1 MFTGMHSWTIHAWC
15 RLACAGLLGVATLL
29 GAPPAVAQLHTEQ
42 LVEDSAVRK
51 PLSLTISSTTTREVC
66 QPGAAWMRL
75 GVDAL
80 VLAGSDHLRVTSSA
94 GDQVLFSGT
103 RWNGRSFHTRALRG
117 DCLTLTASFEASGS
131 RLETGDYDAGSLPLA
146 ETTALLA
153 GAGDICDYTP
163 VDCGRTADLIVGLNP
178 TAAFA
183 SGDNVYNSGTL
194 AQYNERYD
202 PHWGRFKELT
212 LPVPGNHE
220 YWTTGAAG
228 YFDYFNGV
236 GEQTGPAGDRGNGW
250 WSVDVGD
257 WHVVGLNTRSNG
269 TSSTTQL
276 AWLDADLAANT
287 KPCTA
292 AIFHHPLV
300 SVGEYTGYSGVKP
313 IWDRLYAAKADLVI
327 VGHDHNYQRYAPM
340 DGSQVARSDGLVQ
353 LIVGTG
359 GANDYALLGTHPLL
373 RASQNTT
380 FGVVALTLSPLGYE
394 GRFVPVAG
402 ASWTDHFNGSCH
414 KASPATPPV
423 ATGDFALSST
433 TTMAVTRGAS
443 GGKWINVTSLDGF
456 SAPVTLAVSST
467 LPKGVTTTFSINP
480 VTPPADGMN
489 RSLLTVRAATNATL
503 GTYTVTVSG
512 TAGETMHTTSFRL
525 TIR

>member
-1 MFTGMHSWTIHAWC
+1 MKSRMHSWLRHGCAAL
-15 RLACAGLLGVATLL
+15 LALAALAGTEA
-29 GAPPAVAQLHTEQ
+29 AAVQRTQQ
-42 LVEDSAVRK
+42 LVEDSATTK
-51 PLSLTISSTTTREVC
+51 PLALTINTSTTREVC
-66 QPGAAWMRL
+66 EPGATWLRL
-75 GVDAL
+75 GVDSL
-80 VLAGSDHLRVTSSA
+80 VLAGSDSLTVTSSG
-94 GDQVLFSGT
+94 GDRQVFSGT
-103 RWNGRSFHTRALRG
+103 RWNGRAFHTRALRG
-117 DCLTLTASFEASGS
+117 DCLTLQADFASGDSHFEA
-131 RLETGDYDAGSLPLA
+131 GDYNAGSLPLA
-146 ETTALLA
+146 ESTATLA

-202 PHWGRFKELT
+202 PYWGRFKELT

-236 GEQTGPAGDRGNGW
+236 GQQFGPAGERGNGW

-257 WHVVGLNTRSNG
+257 WHVIGLNTRSNG
-269 TSSTTQL
+269 TSSTAQL

-287 KPCTA
+287 KPCTV

-340 DGSQVARSDGLVQ
+340 DGSQVARDDGIVQ
-353 LIVGTG
+353 IIAGTG

-380 FGVVALTLSPLGYE
+380 FGVLALTLSPLGYE

-402 ASWTDHFNGSCH
+402 ASWTDSFDGECH
-414 KASPATPPV
+414 NASAPQVSP
-423 ATGDFALSST
+423 GDFALSST
-433 TTMAVTRGAS
+433 TTMAVDRGLS
-443 GGKWINVTSLDGF
+443 GGKWINVTSVDGF
-456 SAPVTLAVSST
+456 SAPVWLSVGA
-467 LPKGVTTTFSINP
+467 LPQGVTASFGTNP
-480 VTPPADGMN
+480 VTPPADGMS
-489 RSLLTVRAATNATL
+489 RSLLTLRAAKNATV
-503 GTYTVTVSG
+503 GTYTITVTGAAG
-512 TAGETMHTTSFRL
+512 TKTHSTSFRL
-525 TIR
+525 TVR

>member
-1 MFTGMHSWTIHAWC
+1 MFTGMRSWTILSWRC
-15 RLACAGLLGVATLL
+15 LACTGLLGVATLL
-29 GAPPAVAQLHTEQ
+29 GAPAFAQLHTGQ

-51 PLSLTISSTTTREVC
+51 PLSLTINSTATQEVC
-66 QPGAAWMRL
+66 EPGATWLRL

-80 VLAGSDHLRVTSSA
+80 VLAGSDRLRITSSA

-103 RWNGRSFHTRALRG
+103 QWNGRSFHTRALRG
-117 DCLTLTASFEASGS
+117 DCLTVEATFAEADSRFEA
-131 RLETGDYDAGSLPLA
+131 GDYDAGSLPLA
-146 ETTALLA
+146 DSTALLA

-163 VDCGRTADLIVGLNP
+163 VDCGHTADLIVGMNP

-202 PHWGRFKELT
+202 PNWGRFKELT

-236 GEQTGPAGDRGNGW
+236 GENSGPAGDRGNGW

-257 WHVVGLNTRSNG
+257 WHVIGLNTRSNG

-340 DGSQVARSDGLVQ
+340 DGSQVARDDGIVQ
-353 LIVGTG
+353 IIAGTG

-373 RASQNTT
+373 LASQNTT

-402 ASWTDHFNGSCH
+402 ATWTDSFNGSCH
-414 KASPATPPV
+414 KASPAAPPV

-456 SAPVTLAVSST
+456 NAPVTLAVSST

-480 VTPPADGMN
+480 VTPPAGGMN
-489 RSLLTVRAATNATL
+489 RSLLTVRAANNATL

-512 TAGETMHTTSFRL
+512 IAGDTTHTTSFRL